1 MGEVVITVR
10 DHPRR
15 GHARAAVEE
24 AVVQILRAFGQR
36 GERHVERRRILPA
49 HRGRGL
55 AVVVADARL
64 DLPQETAVE
73 ILLAVEP
80 RSEEHTSEL
89 QSLMRISYAVFCLQK
104 KNTQQQ
110 KSHN

>member
-73 ILLAVEP
+73 ILLAVE

-89 QSLMRISYAVFCLQK
+89 QSLMRISYAVFCLKTKPQ
-104 KNTQQQ
+104 T
-110 KSHN
+110 

>member
-24 AVVQILRAFGQR
+24 AVVQILRALGQR

-80 RSEEHTSEL
+80 EGPGRTARLKIGRAPWRARGGKE
-89 QSLMRISYAVFCLQK
+89 
-104 KNTQQQ
+104 
-110 KSHN
+110 

>member
-55 AVVVADARL
+55 AVVVADASL

-80 RSEEHTSEL
+80 EGPGRTARLVGMVVKLADRTS
-89 QSLMRISYAVFCLQK
+89 
-104 KNTQQQ
+104 
-110 KSHN
+110 